1 VTAVAD
7 VTDQVHADA
16 THGDLST
23 VLPPPPGAR
32 GQTTVAPA
40 VVERI
45 AQRAA
50 GEVTGVRAERVS
62 TLRSWFGGGEGPA
75 GGPAVSSESELHG
88 AHAEIHLTLGV
99 EWPRSVIDTVREVQR
114 HVARQVERFTGVH
127 VCRVDVDVT
136 DLPARPAPMRV
147 Q

>member
-1 VTAVAD
+1 MTAVAD
-7 VTDQVHADA
+7 ITDRVDA
-16 THGDLST
+16 SATNGDPST
-23 VLPPPPGAR
+23 ALPRPPGTR
-32 GQTTVAPA
+32 GQTTVAPV

-50 GEVTGVRAERVS
+50 GEVPGVRAERVS
-62 TLRSWFGGGEGPA
+62 TLRSWFGHDEGPA
-75 GGPAVSSESELHG
+75 GGPAVSSESALDG

-99 EWPRSVIDTVREVQR
+99 EWPRSVVATVRHVQR
-114 HVARQVERFTGVH
+114 HVADQVERFTGVH